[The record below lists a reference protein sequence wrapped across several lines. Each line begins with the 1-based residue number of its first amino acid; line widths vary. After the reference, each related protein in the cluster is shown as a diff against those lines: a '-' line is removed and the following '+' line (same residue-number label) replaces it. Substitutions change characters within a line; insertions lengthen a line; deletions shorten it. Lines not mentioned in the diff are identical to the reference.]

1 MLEWIRQKPMSVKV
15 SIIIVSLLIFYTIG
29 CIPQDASKQRY
40 GWWFALP
47 VATAIG
53 SSMVLAWSIISRFRY
68 HISSEENRQTI
79 PEPYRRQRNI
89 VLLAKT
95 MFWIWSLGWVI
106 YFVAIGFVNRPHV
119 GAEVLLRS
127 AVASLDLFWMDID
140 TNVLDALKGHDVLKG
155 MLVCASFAAVV
166 CLATLIMSLVLS
178 RLMAFLHLKN
188 ITINSDRNHLYVF
201 FGLGDASK
209 ILAKSILRR

>member
-1 MLEWIRQKPMSVKV
+1 MALVIWQKGYRMLEWIKQRPMSVKV
-15 SIIIVSLLIFYTIG
+15 SIIIFSLVTFYTIG
-29 CIPQDASKQRY
+29 CIPQNVEEQKY

-47 VATAIG
+47 VATAVG

-68 HISSEENRQTI
+68 HISREGNRQTI

-89 VLLAKT
+89 VLLAKA

-106 YFVAIGFVNRPHV
+106 YFVAIGIVKQPHV

-140 TNVLDALKGHDVLKG
+140 TNVLDALEELGR
-155 MLVCASFAAVV
+155 S
-166 CLATLIMSLVLS
+166 SN
-178 RLMAFLHLKN
+178 R
-188 ITINSDRNHLYVF
+188 INRRNV
-201 FGLGDASK
+201 K
-209 ILAKSILRR
+209 